1 MRYEDG
7 APNNTGLGMWAH
19 EFFAGAT
26 LYLDEARTWHA
37 ATTASLDFQSEK
49 KDSEVKVGTILNLEG
64 GVGRDFLKGAASVGL
79 AYYSTYKLTRDRLEG
94 LPNVLV
100 RGKNRVWALGPEVT
114 VPLAASQTVYGFVTA
129 RYQWEMGARTTT
141 EGGAWN
147 VLVTILTKPIRPP
160 QP

>member
-1 MRYEDG
+1 M
-7 APNNTGLGMWAH
+7 
-19 EFFAGAT
+19 
-26 LYLDEARTWHA
+26 
-37 ATTASLDFQSEK
+37 
-49 KDSEVKVGTILNLEG
+49 
-64 GVGRDFLKGAASVGL
+64 GL

-114 VPLAASQTVYGFVTA
+114 VPLAARQTVYGFVTA

-147 VLVTILTKPIRPP
+147 VLVTLLTKPIRPP